1 MEKAA
6 LLKLLGKRIKAIR
19 EQKGVTQQEL
29 AALCNFEKSNLS
41 RIEAGR
47 SNVTIHTLNKIATSL
62 KVSISDLVNL

>member
-6 LLKLLGKRIKAIR
+6 LLKLLGKRIKEIR